1 MNYKISILG
10 MGYVGCANALMLA
23 RNNTV
28 SICEI
33 DEKKVLNFNEG
44 LLPIE
49 ESNAQE
55 FLDKQE
61 LNISATTNLNESIQG
76 CDFIIIALPTN
87 FSEKKLEFDTQIIE
101 DVLKQVLST
110 NSSAIIAIRSTLNI
124 GCTDKISA
132 QFNTSRIIFC
142 PEFLREGQAL
152 HDSLFPERLIIG
164 GDEQVSK
171 KFLNLLQDSL
181 GHLDTPAMITTTQ
194 QAESIK
200 LFANTY
206 LAMRVAFFNELD
218 SFCMEN
224 NIESKE
230 VIDGICLDSR
240 IGAFYNNPSF
250 GFGGLCLPKDSMQL
264 LNRCKNSP
272 NNLLAAIQD
281 SNQSRAEYLVN
292 QIIMQ
297 KPRIVGVY
305 KLAMKAESDN
315 SRNASIHNLIQG
327 LLGKKIKIL
336 VYDKSIQSLDIK
348 GLKLIDNFK
357 SFVETSDLILA
368 NRIDN
373 KILPFSNKIFS
384 RDIFSSD

>member
-23 RNNTV
+23 RNNKV

-33 DEKKVLNFNEG
+33 DEKKVLDFNKG
-44 LLPIE
+44 LLPIV

-55 FLDKQE
+55 FLEKQD
-61 LNISATTNLNESIQG
+61 LNISATTNLNKSIQDS
-76 CDFIIIALPTN
+76 DFIIIALPTN
-87 FSEKKLEFDTQIIE
+87 FSDKKLEFDTQVIE
-101 DVLKQVLST
+101 DVLKKVLST
-110 NSSAIIAIRSTLNI
+110 NTSAVVVIRSTLNI

-132 QFNTSRIIFC
+132 RFNTSRIIFC

-152 HDSLFPERLIIG
+152 QDSFFPERIIIG
-164 GDEQVSK
+164 GNKQFSK
-171 KFLNLLQDSL
+171 KFLNLLQDSI
-181 GHLDTPAMITTTQ
+181 GHSDTQAIITTSQ

-224 NIESKE
+224 DIESKE

-240 IGAFYNNPSF
+240 IGAYYNNPSF

-264 LNRCKNSP
+264 LYRCKNSP

-292 QIIMQ
+292 QIIKQ
-297 KPRIVGVY
+297 KPRKVGVY
-305 KLAMKAESDN
+305 KLAMKSESDN
-315 SRNASIHNLIQG
+315 SRNASIYTLIHG
-327 LLGKKIKIL
+327 LIEKNIKIF
-336 VYDKSIQSLDIK
+336 VYDKSVKSLNIK
-348 GLKLIDNFK
+348 GLKLIDDFK

-373 KILPFSNKIFS
+373 KILPFRNKIFS